1 MCLLFP
7 ALAVMTNVLLNV
19 VGAYG
24 ALNDCC
30 AKTSLGIQVIIR
42 YGLTDRLMS
51 LMSIG

>member
-7 ALAVMTNVLLNV
+7 ALAVMTSVLLNV